1 MAPLSQRL
9 KASVFDRVIKDQ
21 SDAIQKQKKD
31 FLFRIKRLQ
40 AKGLVTD
47 VKVDAN
53 SELADI
59 EAVHDE
65 LLNKRI
71 EKHGVEKNV

>member
-1 MAPLSQRL
+1 ML
-9 KASVFDRVIKDQ
+9 KASVFDRVLKDQ
-21 SDAIQKQKKD
+21 SDDIQKQKKD

-40 AKGLVTD
+40 AKGYVTD

-65 LLNKRI
+65 LLNKRT
-71 EKHGVEKNV
+71 EKHTVEKNV